1 MKTMLTTLAL
11 ALLPAVAS
19 AECPYKEKTAMS
31 CPVGQSWDA
40 QSKACVVHSS

>member
-1 MKTMLTTLAL
+1 MKTILATLAL

-19 AECPYKEKTAMS
+19 AQCSHGEKTAMS

-40 QSKACVVHSS
+40 QAKACVLQSS